1 MRRFVMLAS
10 VCLLAACK
18 GDSATQPSPVYV
30 IGNWSLRS
38 VNGSPLPHVVDQTPT
53 TKVELTTLSATFS
66 AGVAFTTT
74 AIYRN
79 TINGAVTTT
88 VSPDTGTYVL
98 SGTSL
103 VVRFS
108 DGTTLSGSIAD
119 TTMTLSEPG
128 VAFVFTRAA
137 EF

>member
-38 VNGSPLPHVVDQTPT
+38 LNGSPLPYLVDQTPT
-53 TKVELTTLSATFS
+53 TKVELMAVNATFS
-66 AGVAFTTT
+66 AGSAFTTT
-74 AIYRN
+74 AIYRY
-79 TINGAVTTT
+79 TRNGVVSPT
-88 VSPDTGTYVL
+88 VSPDTGTYEL
-98 SGTSL
+98 TGASI
-103 VVRFS
+103 VVRFN
-108 DGTTLSGSIAD
+108 DGTTISGSV
-119 TTMTLSEPG
+119 TRGTMTLSGPSG
-128 VAFVFTRAA
+128 AFVFVATP